1 MSFFILYFVKA
12 RTGHQITYICFKG
25 QGYVMMLTIF
35 MEHDRIDLTD
45 LIVFMVPVSGL
56 YFGEDVNRLLPKPYF
71 ALSL

>member
-1 MSFFILYFVKA
+1 MLL
-12 RTGHQITYICFKG
+12 
-25 QGYVMMLTIF
+25 MLTIF